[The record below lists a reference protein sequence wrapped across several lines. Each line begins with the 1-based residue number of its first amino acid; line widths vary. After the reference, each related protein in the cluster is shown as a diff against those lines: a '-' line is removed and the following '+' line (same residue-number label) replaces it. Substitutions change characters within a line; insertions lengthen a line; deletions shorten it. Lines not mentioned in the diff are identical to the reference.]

1 MRYCATKYDGL
12 TEEAKACEVRTN
24 SVTYVPCYILYIL
37 NWTYLILL
45 SYYLVYFICIIELLF
60 HLILFE
66 TIYCTISLYDLYELI
81 FCANANVIFHSDI
94 YYMYAL
100 LSYMLW
106 ARQPLLYYYVL
117 LIVDRCHI
125 CRTFPNRPCHPPSRT
140 SNSSHCLPV
149 AIVIPSLPSVR
160 RKHPYLNCTCLL
172 ACSPIDVY
180 IRLYD
185 YSIICRWVIDD
196 LYMS

>member
-1 MRYCATKYDGL
+1 MTRFSLL
-12 TEEAKACEVRTN
+12 TRGWIWEGK

-106 ARQPLLYYYVL
+106 ARQPLLCYYVL

-125 CRTFPNRPCHPPSRT
+125 CRTFPQS
-140 SNSSHCLPV
+140 
-149 AIVIPSLPSVR
+149 ALPSSQQDI
-160 RKHPYLNCTCLL
+160 KLLSLSTCGNSHPKLTICPPKTPISQLHL
-172 ACSPIDVY
+172 SP
-180 IRLYD
+180 RML
-185 YSIICRWVIDD
+185 SN
-196 LYMS
+196 